1 MSAKRSRPIVAAAS
15 MFVASMA
22 AATIATLVVFA
33 CGTVAARP
41 LTPAETRD
49 QPYSGL
55 VKACNDPM
63 PLGYIQGAFAGRE
76 SEYWHS
82 GLAIVGFDEVRE
94 IGFRSNGLDYIPR
107 RYCRARAIMNDEKV
121 RSVSY
126 QITEAGGSIGFTD
139 NVVWCV
145 EGLDRNDAFAPACKE
160 ARP

>member
-1 MSAKRSRPIVAAAS
+1 MSATRFAHALAAAS
-15 MFVASMA
+15 LA
-22 AATIATLVVFA
+22 ACVGL
-33 CGTVAARP
+33 TVTAAAARP
-41 LTPAETRD
+41 LTPAEQRD
-49 QPYSGL
+49 QAYSGL

-76 SEYWHS
+76 AEYWHS
-82 GLAIVGFDEVRE
+82 GLTIVGFDDIHE

-107 RYCRARAIMNDEKV
+107 RYCEARAIMSDNKV

-126 QITEAGGSIGFTD
+126 HITEAGGSIGFTD

-145 EGLDRNDAFAPACKE
+145 VGLDRNDAFAPACKE